1 MEAKFVRDAV
11 VLGLVMAI
19 GPFAIDMYL
28 PALPTIGKSLGTT
41 PDLAAMTLTAFFVSF
56 GLFQIVV
63 GPVSDMVGRKP
74 PLYVGLALFAVASVG
89 CALASDI
96 HSLIGWRILQGISAA
111 AGMVVPGAIV
121 RDMYTGLKAA
131 RLMSML
137 MLVFSVSPI
146 LAPSAGSLLIAAA
159 DWRAVF
165 WFVAA
170 AAVAALVMLAMLQE
184 ETRPHTARRGA
195 TIASSLAAFRLLL
208 GHRDF
213 LALTFVGGFALASL
227 FIYLGSSSFVLIDH
241 YGLSPI
247 AYAIAFS
254 ANAAGLFGS
263 AQLNGWLGR
272 WFPLRRIVQVA
283 AIGHVA
289 AMLLLFALVA
299 LGFDRLEVI
308 VVLLFV
314 GYAFLGQIMPITTVL
329 AMDEHGAIAGA
340 AYSLMST
347 LRLIVGATAIGISS
361 LFADGT
367 ALPMV
372 AGIAAAASMTFLLWQ
387 FTYSRASPA
396 AERAPAE

>member
-1 MEAKFVRDAV
+1 VEAKFVRDAV

-387 FTYSRASPA
+387 FTYSRVSPV

>member
-1 MEAKFVRDAV
+1 VEAKFVRDAV